1 MPGMQI
7 KNMADEGEML
17 KDIALML
24 EGFRRERSE
33 LIPVLQMIQR
43 RYSYLSPGSIKLA
56 SDYLNVSQAEVYGV
70 ATFYNQFKFN
80 PPGRHQ
86 IRICLGTACHVKGG
100 EIILESFERKLGIS
114 DGETTPDGEFSIE
127 RLDCVGCCS
136 LAPVTIIDKT
146 IQGNM
151 APSKVEGIFLGYK
164 IEKEKEERRKPED
177 EPK

>member
-1 MPGMQI
+1 MQGQE
-7 KNMADEGEML
+7 KNMDHEEEML
-17 KDIALML
+17 KDITLML
-24 EGFRRERSE
+24 GGFKRERGE

-43 RYSYLSPGSIKLA
+43 RHSYLSPGAIKVA
-56 SDYLNVSQAEVYGV
+56 SDYLNMSQGEVYGV

-86 IRICLGTACHVKGG
+86 IRVCLGTACHVKGG
-100 EIILESFERKLGIS
+100 EIILERFERTLGIG

-164 IEKEKEERRKPED
+164 IEKEKEERKKSENEPE
-177 EPK
+177 